1 MRRRNQLDEEE
12 EEINERAMR
21 KRLNKEFEAFVQA
34 VQHIAP
40 QQIHFDVPYRQ
51 LSFWGSPFRSNCLLS
66 PTVNCL
72 INITETPFF
81 ILILEEVEL
90 ACFERMMSGLK
101 NFDLVF
107 VYKNYEKPVMRITAV
122 PITHVEQI
130 KNWLDKMDIIF
141 FESTKNFAWV
151 NILGEIKKD
160 LKGFLEDGG
169 WNVILG
175 DSDSEG
181 NDEEEQD
188 QDSEFEVEGQ
198 AVFSVTHFLSQGG
211 RVRRV

>member
-1 MRRRNQLDEEE
+1 
-12 EEINERAMR
+12 
-21 KRLNKEFEAFVQA
+21 
-34 VQHIAP
+34 
-40 QQIHFDVPYRQ
+40 
-51 LSFWGSPFRSNCLLS
+51 
-66 PTVNCL
+66 
-72 INITETPFF
+72 
-81 ILILEEVEL
+81 
-90 ACFERMMSGLK
+90 MSGLK